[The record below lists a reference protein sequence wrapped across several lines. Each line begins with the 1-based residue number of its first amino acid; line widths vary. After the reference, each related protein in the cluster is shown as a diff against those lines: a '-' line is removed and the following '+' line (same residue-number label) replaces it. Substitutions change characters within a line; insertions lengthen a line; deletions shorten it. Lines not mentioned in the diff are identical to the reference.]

1 MRQIY
6 VPYNDTYRIYKQF
19 FHGGQEG
26 SGYSQGY
33 IYSNHQV
40 GGGLGGFLRGIF
52 NNYAVPLGK
61 KLLYKGWDL
70 AKPELKKVA
79 KSGTDA
85 LTRIAQDQIDQFSSK
100 AQKKF
105 GSLGKRRKV
114 DALGS

>member
-6 VPYNDTYRIYKQF
+6 VPDKDTYKMYQHF
-19 FHGGQEG
+19 FSGGQLG
-26 SGYSQGY
+26 AGYSTQGY

-40 GGGLGGFLRGIF
+40 GGGLGGFFRNALKF
-52 NNYAVPLGK
+52 AMPLGK
-61 KLLYKGWDL
+61 KLLYKGWEI

-85 LTRIAQDQIDQFSSK
+85 LVRVVEDKTQQFSNK
-100 AQKKF
+100 TQKKLN
-105 GSLGKRRKV
+105 SIGKRRKV